1 MRCVLLRA
9 WQVGGCEVRDAAGR
23 KVRMHADTP
32 EILRALR
39 GRGCGI
45 AVASL
50 NPDAERCTKLLA
62 AFGIL
67 TLLETSLIQVSL
79 GVDPSCAFTRR
90 SVAAAAAHAGVG
102 AHRQTRFLTF
112 CPVVVHA

>member
-1 MRCVLLRA
+1 VLLRA

-67 TLLETSLIQVSL
+67 TLLETSLIQVSS
-79 GVDPSCAFTRR
+79 GVEPAPCLWAPRR
-90 SVAAAAAHAGVG
+90 CCCRSACQCRRPYHA
-102 AHRQTRFLTF
+102 
-112 CPVVVHA
+112 